1 MSANYRPPA
10 LNFLSWHWKVER
22 EITIFKLIL
31 SFISLYSI
39 AITPAFATDYNV
51 IKPEKVGLS
60 SERLKNM
67 DRLIDEHVSQKKIGG
82 AVVLVARKGKIAYLR
97 PSGLADSGKAMQQD
111 TIFRIVS
118 MTKPITSTAIM
129 MLYEQG
135 KLLLSDPVSKYI
147 PEFRNQKVLVPQPE
161 GSAFPYKLESVKRE
175 VQIRDLLAH
184 TSGILYL
191 FLNDVYPSPGRN
203 MVVQMYKEAGIT
215 DGFCRPDEEIG
226 DMVKRLAR
234 LPLYAQPGEVWDYGL
249 NSDVLGYLVE
259 VVSGQKFDAYVEQH
273 IFKPLK
279 MNDTHF
285 YLPKEK
291 LHRLA
296 AVWKSD
302 WKGGLVRA
310 DDKPIVVGDLCLN
323 PGDARASSGKYLS
336 GGANVLSTAYDYFRF
351 AQMYLNGGQLDG
363 VRLLSRKT
371 VELMTATSHSGRF
384 DAKFLHSEGW
394 KFGLG
399 FAIQQDREHSVDS
412 GDVGVF
418 EWAGIYST
426 RFSVDPKE
434 EKITIFLSQTNPFGH
449 HFELWDKVLVQSASA
464 IAD

>member
-1 MSANYRPPA
+1 MRM
-10 LNFLSWHWKVER
+10 LLFFLLTISVAFSPVMAAEYKVV
-22 EITIFKLIL
+22 
-31 SFISLYSI
+31 
-39 AITPAFATDYNV
+39 N
-51 IKPEKVGLS
+51 PETVGLS
-60 SERLKNM
+60 STSLKNM
-67 DRLIDEHVSQKKIGG
+67 DRLIDQYVDEKKIAG
-82 AVVLVARKGKIAYLR
+82 AVVMVARQGKIAYFR
-97 PSGLADSGKAMQQD
+97 EAGLADVGRPMQKD

-129 MLYEQG
+129 MLYEEG
-135 KLLLSDPVSKYI
+135 KLLLSDPVAKFI
-147 PEFRNQKVLVPQPE
+147 PEFRNQKVLVLNPE
-161 GSAFPYKLESVKRE
+161 GSDFPYHLEPVKRE

-184 TSGILYL
+184 TSGLLYL
-191 FLNDVYPSPGRN
+191 FLNDVYPDPGRQ
-203 MVVQMYKEAGIT
+203 MLVDMYKEAGIT

-234 LPLYAQPGEVWDYGL
+234 LPLYKQPGELWDYSL
-249 NSDVLGYLVE
+249 SSDVLGYLVE
-259 VVSGQKFDAYVEQH
+259 VVSGMKFDDFVEQR

-279 MNDTHF
+279 MKDSHF
-285 YLPKEK
+285 YIPEEK
-291 LHRLA
+291 LPRLA

-310 DDKPIVVGDLCLN
+310 DNKPIISGDLCLN
-323 PGDARASSGKYLS
+323 PGDAEALSGKYLA
-336 GGANVLSTAYDYFRF
+336 GGANVLSTVYDYFRF
-351 AQMYLNGGQLDG
+351 AQMLLNGGELDG

-371 VELMTATSHSGRF
+371 VELMTATNHIGKH
-384 DAKFLHSEGW
+384 DAEFLHSKGW

-399 FAIQQDREHSVDS
+399 FAIQTDREHAVDS

-434 EKITIFLSQTNPFGH
+434 EKITIFMSQTNPFGH

>member
-1 MSANYRPPA
+1 M
-10 LNFLSWHWKVER
+10 
-22 EITIFKLIL
+22 
-31 SFISLYSI
+31 
-39 AITPAFATDYNV
+39 TPASAADYKTV
-51 IKPEKVGLS
+51 KPEKVGLS

-67 DRLIDEHVSQKKIGG
+67 DRLIDGYVERKQIAG
-82 AVVLVARKGKIAYLR
+82 AVVMVARKGKVAYFKA
-97 PSGLADSGKAMQQD
+97 SGLADVGKPMQRD

-118 MTKPITSTAIM
+118 MTKSITSTAIM

-147 PEFRNQKVLVPQPE
+147 PEFRNQKVLVPLPE
-161 GSAFPYKLESVKRE
+161 GSAFPYKLVPVKRE

-191 FLNDVYPSPGRN
+191 FLNDVYSNPGRK
-203 MVVQMYKEAGIT
+203 MVVDLYKEAGIT

-259 VVSGQKFDAYVEQH
+259 VVSGMKFDAFVERN
-273 IFKPLK
+273 IFNPLK
-279 MNDTHF
+279 MHDSHF
-285 YLPKEK
+285 YIPKEK
-291 LHRLA
+291 LPRLA

-302 WKGGLVRA
+302 WHGDLQRA
-310 DDKPIVVGDLCLN
+310 DEKPIMAGDLCLN
-323 PGDARASSGKYLS
+323 PSDAEALSGKYLA
-336 GGANVLSTAYDYFRF
+336 GGANVLSTVYDYFRF
-351 AQMYLNGGQLDG
+351 AQMLLNGGQLDG

-371 VELMTATSHSGRF
+371 VELMTATNHIG
-384 DAKFLHSEGW
+384 AHEAEFLHSKGW

-399 FAIQQDREHSVDS
+399 FAIQQDREHPVDS
-412 GDVGVF
+412 GDVGTF

-434 EKITIFLSQTNPFGH
+434 EKITIFMSQTNPFGH

>member
-1 MSANYRPPA
+1 MIKR
-10 LNFLSWHWKVER
+10 FLLLLV
-22 EITIFKLIL
+22 
-31 SFISLYSI
+31 SLLVIPFSV
-39 AITPAFATDYNV
+39 FADDYEV
-51 IKPEKVGLS
+51 VKPERVGLS
-60 SERLKNM
+60 SKSLKNM
-67 DRLIDEHVSQKKIGG
+67 DQLIDRHVAEKKIGG
-82 AVVLVARKGKIAYLR
+82 AVVLVARKGKIAYFR
-97 PSGLADSGKAMQQD
+97 ASGLADVGKPMQRD

-129 MLYEQG
+129 MLYEEG
-135 KLLLSDPVSKYI
+135 KLLLSDPVAKYI
-147 PEFRNQKVLVPQPE
+147 PEFRNQKVLVAMPE
-161 GSAFPYKLESVKRE
+161 GSAFPYKLVPVKRE

-191 FLNDVYPSPGRN
+191 FLNDVYPNPTRR
-203 MVVQMYKEAGIT
+203 MLVEMYKEAGIT

-234 LPLYAQPGEVWDYGL
+234 LPLYAHPGEAWDYGL
-249 NSDVLGYLVE
+249 NSDILGYLVE
-259 VVSGQKFDAYVEQH
+259 VVSDMKFDKFVEQR

-279 MNDTHF
+279 MKDSYF
-285 YLPKEK
+285 YIPKEK
-291 LHRLA
+291 LPRLA

-302 WKGGLVRA
+302 WKGHLERA
-310 DDKPIVVGDLCLN
+310 KPEPIIAGDLCLN
-323 PGDARASSGKYLS
+323 PGDAEALSGKYLA
-336 GGANVLSTAYDYFRF
+336 GGANVLSTPYDYFRF
-351 AQMYLNGGQLDG
+351 TQMFLNGGELDG

-371 VELMTATSHSGRF
+371 VELMTATNHSGKF
-384 DAKFLHSEGW
+384 DAEFLHSKGW

-412 GDVGVF
+412 GDVGTY

-434 EKITIFLSQTNPFGH
+434 EKITIFMSQTNPFGH

-464 IAD
+464 VAD

>member
-1 MSANYRPPA
+1 MNKGFSLLLAS
-10 LNFLSWHWKVER
+10 LLSMPFSVFADDY
-22 EITIFKLIL
+22 EI
-31 SFISLYSI
+31 
-39 AITPAFATDYNV
+39 V
-51 IKPEKVGLS
+51 KPEKVGLS
-60 SERLKNM
+60 SKSLKNM
-67 DRLIDEHVSQKKIGG
+67 DRLIDRHVAEKKIGG
-82 AVVLVARKGKIAYLR
+82 AVVLVARKGKIAYFR
-97 PSGLADSGKAMQQD
+97 ASGQADVGKPMQRD

-129 MLYEQG
+129 MLYEEG
-135 KLLLSDPVSKYI
+135 KLLLSDPVAKYI
-147 PEFRNQKVLVPQPE
+147 PEFRNQKVLVPMPE
-161 GSAFPYKLESVKRE
+161 GSAFPYKLVPVKRE

-191 FLNDVYPSPGRN
+191 FLNDVYPNPTRR
-203 MVVQMYKEAGIT
+203 MIVEMYKEAGIT

-234 LPLYAQPGEVWDYGL
+234 LPLYAHPGEVWDYGL
-249 NSDVLGYLVE
+249 NSDILGYLVE
-259 VVSGQKFDAYVEQH
+259 VVSGMKFDKFVEQR

-279 MNDTHF
+279 MKDSHF
-285 YLPKEK
+285 YIPKEK
-291 LHRLA
+291 LPRLA

-302 WKGGLVRA
+302 WKGHLERA
-310 DDKPIVVGDLCLN
+310 EPKPIIAGDLCLN
-323 PGDARASSGKYLS
+323 PGDAEALSGKYLA
-336 GGANVLSTAYDYFRF
+336 GGANVLSTPYDYFRF
-351 AQMYLNGGQLDG
+351 AQMFLNGGELDG

-371 VELMTATSHSGRF
+371 VELMTATNHSGKF
-384 DAKFLHSEGW
+384 DAEFLHSKGW

-412 GDVGVF
+412 GDIGTY

-434 EKITIFLSQTNPFGH
+434 EKVTIFMSQTNPFGH

-464 IAD
+464 VAD

>member
-1 MSANYRPPA
+1 MKS
-10 LNFLSWHWKVER
+10 
-22 EITIFKLIL
+22 ILIL
-31 SFISLYSI
+31 LFTFVMTSTVAAEEYK
-39 AITPAFATDYNV
+39 V
-51 IKPEKVGLS
+51 VKPEKVGLS
-60 SERLKNM
+60 SERLNNM
-67 DRLIDEHVSQKKIGG
+67 DRLIDDHVSQKKIGG
-82 AVVLVARKGKIAYLR
+82 AVVLVARKGKVAYLR
-97 PSGLADSGKAMQQD
+97 ATGLADTGKPMQRD
-111 TIFRIVS
+111 TIFRVVS

-129 MLYEQG
+129 MLYEEG

-147 PEFRNQKVLVPQPE
+147 PDFRNQKVLVANPE
-161 GSAFPYKLESVKRE
+161 GASFPYRLEPVKRE

-191 FLNDVYPSPGRN
+191 FLNDVYPNPTRN
-203 MVVQMYKEAGIT
+203 MVIDLYKEAGIT
-215 DGFCRPDEEIG
+215 DGFCRPDETIG

-259 VVSGQKFDAYVEQH
+259 VISGQKFDAFVEQR

-279 MNDTHF
+279 MDDSYF
-285 YLPKEK
+285 YIPKEK
-291 LHRLA
+291 LPRLA

-302 WKGGLVRA
+302 WKGHLERA
-310 DDKPIVVGDLCLN
+310 EAKPIISGDLCLN
-323 PGDARASSGKYLS
+323 PGDGEALSGKYLA
-336 GGANVLSTAYDYFRF
+336 GGASMLSTAYDYFRF
-351 AQMYLNGGQLDG
+351 AQMLLNDGELDG
-363 VRLLSRKT
+363 ARLLSRKS

-384 DAKFLHSEGW
+384 DAEFLHSKGW

-399 FAIQQDREHSVDS
+399 FAIQQDREHPVDS
-412 GDVGVF
+412 GDVGTF

-434 EKITIFLSQTNPFGH
+434 QKITIFMSQTNPFGH

-464 IAD
+464 VAD

>member
-1 MSANYRPPA
+1 MR
-10 LNFLSWHWKVER
+10 LMFVVMLS
-22 EITIFKLIL
+22 L
-31 SFISLYSI
+31 SFST
-39 AITPAFATDYNV
+39 AHVWAADYYIV
-51 IKPEKVGLS
+51 KPETVGLS
-60 SERLKNM
+60 STRLKNM
-67 DRLIDEHVSQKKIGG
+67 DRLIDSYVDEKKIAG
-82 AVVLVARKGKIAYLR
+82 AVVMVARKGKIAYFR
-97 PSGLADSGKAMQQD
+97 ESGIADVGKPMQKD

-129 MLYEQG
+129 ILYEQG

-161 GSAFPYKLESVKRE
+161 GSSFPYKLVSVKRE

-191 FLNDVYPSPGRN
+191 FLNDVYPNPGRQ
-203 MVVQMYKEAGIT
+203 MVVDMYKEAGIT

-226 DMVKRLAR
+226 DMVKRLGR
-234 LPLYAQPGEVWDYGL
+234 LPLYAHPGEVWDYGL
-249 NSDVLGYLVE
+249 NSDILGYLIE
-259 VVSGQKFDAYVEQH
+259 VISGQKFDAFVEQH

-279 MNDTHF
+279 MKDSHF
-285 YLPKEK
+285 YIPEEK
-291 LHRLA
+291 LPRLA

-302 WKGGLVRA
+302 WKGSLIRA
-310 DDKPIVVGDLCLN
+310 DDKPIIAGDLCLN
-323 PGDARASSGKYLS
+323 PADAEALSGKYLA
-336 GGANVLSTAYDYFRF
+336 GGASVLSTVYDYFRF
-351 AQMYLNGGQLDG
+351 AQMYLNGGELDG

-371 VELMTATSHSGRF
+371 VELMTATNHIGKHE
-384 DAKFLHSEGW
+384 AAFLHSKGW

-399 FAIQQDREHSVDS
+399 FAIQSDREHSVDS
-412 GDVGVF
+412 GDAGTF

-434 EKITIFLSQTNPFGH
+434 EKITIFMSQTNPFGH

>member
-1 MSANYRPPA
+1 MKKVLFA
-10 LNFLSWHWKVER
+10 LLLTSISVATTPVVAADYKV
-22 EITIFKLIL
+22 
-31 SFISLYSI
+31 
-39 AITPAFATDYNV
+39 V
-51 IKPEKVGLS
+51 KPERVGLS

-67 DRLIDEHVSQKKIGG
+67 DRLIDHYVEEKKIAG
-82 AVVLVARKGKIAYLR
+82 AVVMVARKGKIAYFHE
-97 PSGLADSGKAMQQD
+97 SGLADVGKPMRKD

-129 MLYEQG
+129 MLYEEG
-135 KLLLSDPVSKYI
+135 KLLLSDPVGKYI
-147 PEFRNQKVLVPQPE
+147 PEFRNQKVLVANPE
-161 GSAFPYKLESVKRE
+161 GSAFPYRLEPVKRD

-191 FLNDVYPSPGRN
+191 FLNDVYPNPTRQ
-203 MVVQMYKEAGIT
+203 MVVDLYKEAGIT

-234 LPLYAQPGEVWDYGL
+234 LPLYAHPGEVWDYGL

-259 VVSGQKFDAYVEQH
+259 VVSGQKFDQFVEQR

-279 MNDTHF
+279 MRDSHF
-285 YLPKEK
+285 YIPEEK
-291 LHRLA
+291 LPRLA

-302 WKGGLVRA
+302 WHGKLERA
-310 DDKPIVVGDLCLN
+310 DNKPIIAGDLCLY
-323 PGDARASSGKYLS
+323 PSDAEALSGKYLA
-336 GGANVLSTAYDYFRF
+336 GGANVLSTVYDYFRF
-351 AQMYLNGGQLDG
+351 AQMFLNGGELDG

-371 VELMTATSHSGRF
+371 VELMAATNHIGKH
-384 DAKFLHSEGW
+384 DAEFLHSKGW

-399 FAIQQDREHSVDS
+399 FAIQADREHAVDS
-412 GDVGVF
+412 GGVGTF

-426 RFSVDPKE
+426 RFSIDPKE
-434 EKITIFLSQTNPFGH
+434 EKITIFMSQTNPFGH